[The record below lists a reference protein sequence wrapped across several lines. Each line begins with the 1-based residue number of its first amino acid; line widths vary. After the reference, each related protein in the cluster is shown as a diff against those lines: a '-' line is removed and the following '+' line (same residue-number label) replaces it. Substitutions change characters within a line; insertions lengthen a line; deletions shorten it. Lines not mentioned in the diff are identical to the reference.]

1 MMEDPFFV
9 VKDEV
14 FKALNKTRG
23 LYIRWR
29 ELNDAHS
36 GGSTA
41 ETDWTTTELKNSLR
55 SIEWDL
61 EDLEDTISIVEKNPG
76 KFKIDNRELSSRRH
90 FIDATRDEVKSMK
103 DRMSISRNRDQ
114 DITARQPL
122 LDTVESSP
130 RNKNYIN
137 NNNNNHSTN
146 NCIISNG
153 VVVSVSGGAGSH
165 AGINNGLSCNLNNN
179 NINQPNNLNLADAGK
194 HLISSA
200 GAAMASRHSGAK
212 YSKLENNLDDSP
224 SHYVP
229 TGASSSSVLDASS
242 SRFVEDTLAT
252 QHRILVGQD
261 EQLDVISDSIGTLK
275 TVSRQIGIE
284 LDEQAVMLDEFG
296 NELEQTDSKMDATMK
311 KVAKVLHMTNDR
323 RQWMAIVVL
332 SIALVV
338 VIIIYIIL

>member
-23 LYIRWR
+23 LYLRWR
-29 ELNDAHS
+29 ELNDALS
-36 GGSTA
+36 GGTTA
-41 ETDWTTTELKNSLR
+41 EAEWTTTELKNSLR

-61 EDLEDTISIVEKNPG
+61 EDLEDTISIVEKNPS
-76 KFKIDNRELSSRRH
+76 KFKIDNKELSSRRQ
-90 FIDATRDEVKSMK
+90 FIDATRDEVKSMR
-103 DRMSISRNRDQ
+103 DRMSINRNRDR

-122 LDTVESSP
+122 LDNCENGGSP
-130 RNKNYIN
+130 TPHQQSKNFIN
-137 NNNNNHSTN
+137 N
-146 NCIISNG
+146 NCIIGNG
-153 VVVSVSGGAGSH
+153 SISGTQQHHQQHG
-165 AGINNGLSCNLNNN
+165 NTLNNN
-179 NINQPNNLNLADAGK
+179 NLNLSGTGK

-200 GAAMASRHSGAK
+200 GAAMASARHSGAK

-224 SHYVP
+224 THS
-229 TGASSSSVLDASS
+229 TSMLDSGS
-242 SRFVEDTLAT
+242 TRFVEDTLGT
-252 QHRILVGQD
+252 QQRIMASQD

-296 NELEQTDSKMDATMK
+296 NELEQTDSKLDSTMK

-323 RQWMAIVVL
+323 RQWMAIVTL
-332 SIALVV
+332 SIALLV
-338 VIIIYIIL
+338 VIVIYIIL

>member
-1 MMEDPFFV
+1 MYV
-9 VKDEV
+9 V
-14 FKALNKTRG
+14 
-23 LYIRWR
+23 
-29 ELNDAHS
+29 
-36 GGSTA
+36 
-41 ETDWTTTELKNSLR
+41 SLTFSSPPPVR
-55 SIEWDL
+55 
-61 EDLEDTISIVEKNPG
+61 IVEKNPS

-122 LDTVESSP
+122 LDNVESSP
-130 RNKNYIN
+130 QCNKNYIN
-137 NNNNNHSTN
+137 NNS
-146 NCIISNG
+146 IISNG
-153 VVVSVSGGAGSH
+153 VAVLTGNGTIGGL
-165 AGINNGLSCNLNNN
+165 NNNSLNCNLNNN
-179 NINQPNNLNLADAGK
+179 SQVNNLNLAETGK

-229 TGASSSSVLDASS
+229 SSSGGAVLDSSS

-296 NELEQTDSKMDATMK
+296 NELEQTDSKLDATMK
-311 KVAKVLHMTNDR
+311 KVAKIGDSG
-323 RQWMAIVVL
+323 RQ
-332 SIALVV
+332 S
-338 VIIIYIIL
+338 